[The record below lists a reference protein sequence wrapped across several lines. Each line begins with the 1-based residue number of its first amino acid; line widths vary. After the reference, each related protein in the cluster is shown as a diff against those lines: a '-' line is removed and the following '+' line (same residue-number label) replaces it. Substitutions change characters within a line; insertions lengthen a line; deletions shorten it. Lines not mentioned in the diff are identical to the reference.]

1 MSIKIIVEAK
11 KNKSEKKYVP
21 SFYKDKEDRAEY
33 LISKGVPEE
42 VAYGVADKQMAKK
55 GKKKKDKRKN
65 EDIETQISDD
75 IQFLQ
80 EVDDL
85 LDEKKKKKSKKRKN
99 RKHQPSHKRSKK
111 YFGSYFYDHHM
122 LHDDSSS
129 SDGGDGGGGDG
140 NRRKG
145 KKWTKERKDNVD
157 CNNPKGFSERAHCD
171 GKKKNESKDPKVG
184 TGKKPKGSDRR
195 LYTDENP
202 DDTVSVKFATVQDIK
217 DTLSKSSFKSK
228 SHKRQSQIIN
238 LIHQR
243 ARAAYENAKDPE
255 VKARLKKSFE
265 YAEKIK
271 EASKEK
277 TKKMQ
282 KEKKK

>member
-1 MSIKIIVEAK
+1 MAINLILE
-11 KNKSEKKYVP
+11 KNKKKYVP
-21 SFYKDKEDRAEY
+21 SFYKAKEERAEY

-65 EDIETQISDD
+65 EDIESQISDD
-75 IQFLQ
+75 IDFLQ
-80 EVDDL
+80 EVEDL
-85 LDEKKKKKSKKRKN
+85 LDEKKKKKRKKRKKK
-99 RKHQPSHKRSKK
+99 KHHPSYGRSKK
-111 YFGSYFYDHHM
+111 YFGSYFYDIGM
-122 LHDDSSS
+122 LHGDSSGG
-129 SDGGDGGGGDG
+129 DAGDGGGGDG
-140 NRRKG
+140 NRGKG
-145 KKWTKERKDNVD
+145 KKWTKKRKDNID

-171 GKKKNESKDPKVG
+171 GKKKNEGKDPKVG
-184 TGKKPKGSDRR
+184 TGKKPKGSGRR

-202 DDTVSVKFATVQDIK
+202 KDTVSVKFATVQDIK

-243 ARAAYENAKDPE
+243 ARAAYKNAKDPKT
-255 VKARLKKSFE
+255 KARLKKSFE
-265 YAEKIK
+265 YAEKRK

-277 TKKMQ
+277 TKRMQ